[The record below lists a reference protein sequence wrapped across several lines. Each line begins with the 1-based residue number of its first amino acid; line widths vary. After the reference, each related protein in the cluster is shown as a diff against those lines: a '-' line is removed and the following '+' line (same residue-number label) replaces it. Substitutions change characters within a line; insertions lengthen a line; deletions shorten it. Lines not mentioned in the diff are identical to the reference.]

1 MVQSWLETL
10 PSIQARDFLQ
20 FAISD
25 PDTEVS
31 PVFAKGGVEAGE
43 LF

>member
-1 MVQSWLETL
+1 MVQSWLEAL
-10 PSIQARDFLQ
+10 HSIQARDFLQ

-25 PDTEVS
+25 PDTEDS